1 MKKIE
6 AVLVSLCFGFI
17 AVSSGRLL
25 VHIVS
30 NDLRT
35 LGDVIG
41 LMPVIIFIGFLFYL
55 GGGLCWEIVR
65 EAFSRQSD
73 LK

>member
-17 AVSSGRLL
+17 AISCGRLL

-35 LGDVIG
+35 FGDFIG
-41 LMPVIIFIGFLFYL
+41 LTPVLIFIGFLFYL

-65 EAFSRQSD
+65 DAFSRQGD